1 VDHHRPVHLGGE
13 RSLEWRDRIFLTVLV
28 RIVKPRCKYLDVHV
42 ISEHDAAARTHC
54 LPRRVPLVSPLA
66 AEIPRGLLT
75 RSPNIS
81 VSRNRPYQRLS
92 TYHEDVTIMSEEAEK
107 ARQALQESMD
117 LRDQG
122 HSDD

>member
-1 VDHHRPVHLGGE
+1 MVE
-13 RSLEWRDRIFLTVLV
+13 
-28 RIVKPRCKYLDVHV
+28 PRCNYLDVHV
-42 ISEHDAAARTHC
+42 ISNHGAAACTHC
-54 LPRRVPLVSPLA
+54 QPRRVSLVSQLA
-66 AEIPRGLLT
+66 AEIPRAPLT
-75 RSPNIS
+75 PLTDQVRARTRQPQTI
-81 VSRNRPYQRLS
+81 S